1 MSTQD
6 KLLSPKIVFGF
17 GARKRAGE
25 YANSFSARK
34 AMVVTDGGVSA
45 AGWTKDVQRSLG
57 EQGIEYVT
65 YSSVTPNPRSTEV
78 MDGSEIFRMQGCDIV
93 VAIGGGSPMDC
104 AKGIGVVATNKKDI
118 LHFEGADKIS
128 ESRPPF
134 IFIPTT
140 AGTSSDISK
149 ACLITNL
156 GEYRKIVILSE
167 TLIPDV
173 SLIDPDV
180 TATMDEYLTACTG
193 MDAMVHAIEAFVS
206 MDATRHT
213 DVHALKAIEI
223 INQDLVPLVKDIDN
237 HELRKRLMLASMKA
251 GLAFSNAMLGA
262 VHSMA
267 HSLGGL
273 KDLAHGECNA
283 LLLDHVVN
291 FNFPSAPER
300 FRVIAETMNIDT
312 RGMSNREVNRAL
324 MNRVWEIKSSVGI
337 NARLEQKGIRLTD
350 VPLLADNA
358 KKDMCLLTN
367 PRKANKRDLEVIY
380 EDAL

>member
-25 YANSFSARK
+25 YANSFSSRK

-193 MDAMVHAIEAFVS
+193 MDAMVHAIKAFVS

-337 NARLEQKGIRLTD
+337 NAHLEQKGIRLTD